1 MIFYTGDTH
10 GKIFKITNAIRNSV
24 ITVDDTIVI
33 LGDAGFNYYGND
45 LGDRRTKYKLN
56 EVGITVFC
64 IHGNHEMR
72 PETIPTYITKIW
84 NGGMV
89 YYEEKYPNI
98 LFAKDG
104 EIYDLDGR
112 KSIVIGGAYS
122 VDKFYRLRNG
132 FHWFADEQPSQET
145 KAHVEAVLE
154 SCNWKIDQ
162 VLTHTCPLKYIPT
175 EAFLPSI
182 DQKTVDRST
191 EEWLDTL
198 EEKLTYKRWLCGH
211 WHIDKRIDDF
221 RFVMND
227 IIL

>member
-24 ITVDDTIVI
+24 ITANDTMVI

-112 KSIVIGGAYS
+112 KSIAIGGAYS

-132 FHWFADEQPSQET
+132 VHWFADEQPSQET
-145 KAHVEAVLE
+145 KSHVEAVLE

-175 EAFLPSI
+175 EVFLPSI

-191 EEWLDTL
+191 EEWLDAL

>member
-10 GKIFKITNAIRNSV
+10 GKITKITNAIRNSV
-24 ITVDDTIVI
+24 ITANDTIVI

-45 LGDRRTKYKLN
+45 LGDRKTKYKLN
-56 EVGITVFC
+56 EVGVTVFC

-72 PETIPTYITKIW
+72 PENIPSYITKTW
-84 NGGMV
+84 NGGIV
-89 YYEEKYPNI
+89 FYEEKYPNI

-122 VDKFYRLRNG
+122 VDKYYRLRNG
-132 FHWFADEQPSQET
+132 FHWFSDEQPSEET
-145 KAHVEAVLE
+145 KVHVEDVLE
-154 SCNWKIDQ
+154 SCNWNIDQ

-175 EAFLPSI
+175 EAFMPSI

-191 EEWLDTL
+191 EEWLDTI

-211 WHIDKRIDDF
+211 WHIDKSIDDF

-227 IIL
+227 III

>member
-10 GKIFKITNAIRNSV
+10 GKITKITNAIRNSV
-24 ITVDDTIVI
+24 ITANDTIVI

-45 LGDRRTKYKLN
+45 HGDRKTKFKLN
-56 EVGITVFC
+56 EVGVTVFC

-72 PETIPTYITKIW
+72 PETIPSYITKTW
-84 NGGMV
+84 NGGIV
-89 YYEEKYPNI
+89 FYEEKFPNI

-122 VDKFYRLRNG
+122 VDKYYRLRNG
-132 FHWFADEQPSQET
+132 FHWFADEQPSEET
-145 KAHVEAVLE
+145 KEHIEAVLE
-154 SCNWKIDQ
+154 SCNWNIDQ
-162 VLTHTCPLKYIPT
+162 MLTHTCPLKYIPT
-175 EAFLPSI
+175 EAFMPSI

-191 EEWLDTL
+191 EEWLDTI

-211 WHIDKRIDDF
+211 WHIDKSIDDF

-227 IIL
+227 IFI